1 MIASVD
7 NDDDNDNDDYDNDD
21 NDDDDIT
28 SNLGRCKGSK
38 YHSVSLH

>member
-7 NDDDNDNDDYDNDD
+7 NDDDNDNDDYD